1 VLPFAAAL
9 QASPEMEKKVESVQE
24 TEKLHV

>member
-9 QASPEMEKKVESVQE
+9 QASPDVEKKVESSE
-24 TEKLHV
+24 KTENLHV